1 MSEKVTLQ
9 IGGMTCAACSARIE
23 RKLKTLDGIESAS
36 VNLLLENASILFDPK
51 MISENDIIR
60 AVEDTGYEAHMIDNE
75 GGGGSGALHGEKETG
90 AVRLRLAVSAILSMP
105 MVFAM
110 ISSWLG
116 FHIHILHNPWLQLAL
131 ATPVQFIIGW
141 HFYRGAYY
149 SLKSMAPGM
158 DLLVVL
164 GTSAAYFYSIYTGFF
179 ARTAAG
185 GMPEMYFEASSVLIT
200 LILLGKYFESS
211 AKGKTSHAIHRLMGL
226 QPKTARLI
234 DGKAEREIPVTE
246 IRSGDVLLVR
256 PGEKIPAD
264 GVILSGNSA
273 IDESMITGESMP
285 VDRKAGDPVIGAT
298 INTSGSFTFRATK
311 VGRDAFLAHI
321 IKIVEDAQTS
331 KAPIQRIA
339 DRVAGVFVPVVLLVS
354 VITFA
359 AWYLVTGNIAASL
372 TSAVAVLVI
381 ACPCAMGLATPTAV
395 MVGTGKGAETG
406 ILIKN
411 GESLE
416 KAYKTTTLVL
426 DKTGTIT
433 AGVPEVTD
441 SVPCGGMNGDL
452 LLRLAGTAEKNSE
465 HPTGVAIYRKAI
477 ERFGSVDSPSTFE
490 AVPGKGVA
498 AKSGDAEVHLGT
510 RDFMSEA
517 GIDTADATERAAQF
531 EGEGKT
537 VLFMAVDRKFAGV
550 FAVADTIRPTSRQAV
565 AGLKDLGIEVWM
577 ITGDNERAAARI
589 ASEAGIDHF
598 RAGVLPQD
606 KAKTVIDL
614 KKEGAVVAMVG
625 DGINDAPALAA
636 ADIGIALGTG
646 TDIAMDA
653 ADIGLLSGDLLLV
666 PAAVNLSRKTMSKI
680 KQNLFWAFIYNIIGI
695 PLASLG
701 MLSPVVAGAA
711 MAFSSVS
718 VVTNSLLL
726 KRFNPAHMK

>member
-1 MSEKVTLQ
+1 
-9 IGGMTCAACSARIE
+9 
-23 RKLKTLDGIESAS
+23 
-36 VNLLLENASILFDPK
+36 
-51 MISENDIIR
+51 
-60 AVEDTGYEAHMIDNE
+60 
-75 GGGGSGALHGEKETG
+75 
-90 AVRLRLAVSAILSMP
+90 
-105 MVFAM
+105 
-110 ISSWLG
+110 
-116 FHIHILHNPWLQLAL
+116 
-131 ATPVQFIIGW
+131 
-141 HFYRGAYY
+141 
-149 SLKSMAPGM
+149 
-158 DLLVVL
+158 
-164 GTSAAYFYSIYTGFF
+164 
-179 ARTAAG
+179 
-185 GMPEMYFEASSVLIT
+185 
-200 LILLGKYFESS
+200 
-211 AKGKTSHAIHRLMGL
+211 
-226 QPKTARLI
+226 
-234 DGKAEREIPVTE
+234 
-246 IRSGDVLLVR
+246 
-256 PGEKIPAD
+256 
-264 GVILSGNSA
+264 
-273 IDESMITGESMP
+273 
-285 VDRKAGDPVIGAT
+285 
-298 INTSGSFTFRATK
+298 
-311 VGRDAFLAHI
+311 
-321 IKIVEDAQTS
+321 
-331 KAPIQRIA
+331 
-339 DRVAGVFVPVVLLVS
+339 VVLLVS